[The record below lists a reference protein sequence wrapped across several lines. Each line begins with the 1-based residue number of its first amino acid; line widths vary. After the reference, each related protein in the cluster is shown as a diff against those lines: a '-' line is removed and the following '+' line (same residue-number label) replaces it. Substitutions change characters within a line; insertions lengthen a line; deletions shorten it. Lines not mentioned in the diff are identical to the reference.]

1 MTRRRT
7 TSRGA
12 AAVETALLLP
22 VLALLFFGTVEYG
35 FAWSSASRVESAG
48 AAAARVA
55 AQAGDESMADWE
67 VLQAVRGALGG
78 NVSSVQR
85 LVVYDSTSPDGTVP
99 SACLTAPAYAAGG
112 VAGLCS
118 VYGPD
123 DLGSLSQSAFA
134 SGAAHAGGAGN
145 PCGGG
150 QSDGWC
156 PDDRVD
162 GPTAPTMIGVHIDY
176 THARVTQY
184 LPGVS
189 EAISTHAVA
198 RLEPSA

>member
-1 MTRRRT
+1 ME
-7 TSRGA
+7 RGEED
-12 AAVETALLLP
+12 VRVFLEGVLGPVPVVHVPVQDRDAL
-22 VLALLFFGTVEYG
+22 
-35 FAWSSASRVESAG
+35 
-48 AAAARVA
+48 
-55 AQAGDESMADWE
+55 
-67 VLQAVRGALGG
+67 
-78 NVSSVQR
+78 
-85 LVVYDSTSPDGTVP
+85 
-99 SACLTAPAYAAGG
+99 
-112 VAGLCS
+112 
-118 VYGPD
+118 
-123 DLGSLSQSAFA
+123 
-134 SGAAHAGGAGN
+134 HAGGAGN

>member
-67 VLQAVRGALGG
+67 VLQAVRGSVAVLIVAG
-78 NVSSVQR
+78 SSVACSAPGP
-85 LVVYDSTSPDGTVP
+85 VKASPTTSLAAKVGPPMQPYASNVQPDYP
-99 SACLTAPAYAAGG
+99 P
-112 VAGLCS
+112 
-118 VYGPD
+118 P
-123 DLGSLSQSAFA
+123 
-134 SGAAHAGGAGN
+134 
-145 PCGGG
+145 PCGRG
-150 QSDGWC
+150 
-156 PDDRVD
+156 
-162 GPTAPTMIGVHIDY
+162 
-176 THARVTQY
+176 
-184 LPGVS
+184 
-189 EAISTHAVA
+189 
-198 RLEPSA
+198 